1 MVVYRQHQR
10 TIPLMLIKRVLAS
23 LALAAIGI
31 PAIIAGGNYF
41 PALIIIL
48 LGIATWEYGNVF
60 HAAGS
65 KPSEPILIGG
75 VVLLLLLRTYLPG
88 QAAIG
93 LTLIFLAAMTWHL
106 IDYEKGREKAASD
119 FTVTVAGI
127 VYLGWIGA
135 YLIDIRRMPNGLWW
149 LLLVLPAVWLADM
162 AAYFIG
168 SRFGRHKLSP
178 RLSPKKS
185 WEGYWA
191 GVIFGT
197 FGTIGLAILWHSLGA
212 PAVAWWK
219 AGLLGAAISTLTTF
233 GDLGESMLKRQ
244 AGLKDASN
252 IIPGHGGVLDRM
264 DSWLWAGA
272 LGYVMIL
279 FFLA

>member
-1 MVVYRQHQR
+1 
-10 TIPLMLIKRVLAS
+10 MLIKRVLGS
-23 LALAAIGI
+23 LALAAIG
-31 PAIIAGGNYF
+31 F
-41 PALIIIL
+41 PALIAGGYYYPALIIVL

-60 HAAGS
+60 HTAGF
-65 KPSEPILIGG
+65 KPSEPILVGG
-75 VVLLLLLRTYLPG
+75 VVLLLLLRTFLPD
-88 QAAIG
+88 QAGFG
-93 LTLIFLAAMTWHL
+93 LTLLFLAAMTWHL
-106 IDYEKGREKAASD
+106 IAYEKGREKAASD

-135 YLIDIRRMPNGLWW
+135 YLIDIRRMQNGLWW

-162 AAYFIG
+162 AAYFVG
-168 SRFGRHKLSP
+168 SRYGRHKLSP

-197 FGTIGLAILWHSLGA
+197 IGTIGLAILWHTLGG
-212 PAVAWWK
+212 PAIAWWK
-219 AGLLGAAISTLTTF
+219 AGVLGAAISTLTVF

-272 LGYVMIL
+272 LGYLIII